1 MPTITDAIT
10 VLTELSGDSW
20 SITGTVTL
28 GTTLPADIF
37 VYENTGMTTLG
48 PYVGV
53 CNLNELK
60 RIQVWTGAAV
70 PKFGNRFVRTNQA
83 KITVPVSVDPGTL
96 TLNMIATAKL
106 LKVEMAAA
114 SSSTTVYPI

>member
-1 MPTITDAIT
+1 MPTVTDAIT

-28 GTTLPADIF
+28 GTILPPDIF
-37 VYENTGMTTLG
+37 MYENTGTTTLG
-48 PYVGV
+48 KYIGV
-53 CNLNELK
+53 CNLNELM
-60 RIQVWTGAAV
+60 RIQVWADVAI
-70 PKFGNRFVRTNQA
+70 PKFGNRFVRTSQA
-83 KITVPVSVDPGTL
+83 KITVPVSVDPGTIAF
-96 TLNMIATAKL
+96 NMIATAKV